1 MKVTRWPGEMRFP
14 SYCRH
19 VPAVVARQP
28 QGTVL
33 LGHLCARNAHRSVWP
48 PYTVKR
54 TARELS
60 LVLLQQHRG
69 MEQHGHRLFKLQ
81 DDGSR
86 QRTVPPPRSSPR
98 HRLVF
103 GLGQHG
109 RKLVTLPTC
118 LVGLLGWR
126 GEFSKIAPPLAERP
140 TIFISETE
148 FNDTALFFKKWKGRY
163 LKQDSIVS

>member
-33 LGHLCARNAHRSVWP
+33 LGHLCARNAHRSKWL
-48 PYTVKR
+48 PYTVRR
-54 TARELS
+54 TARASS
-60 LVLLQQHRG
+60 LLLLQQHSG
-69 MEQHGHRLFKLQ
+69 MEQHDGRLFKLQ

-86 QRTVPPPRSSPR
+86 QRAVPPLRSSPG

-103 GLGQHG
+103 GVGQHG
-109 RKLVTLPTC
+109 RKLVTLLTC

-126 GEFSKIAPPLAERP
+126 GEFS
-140 TIFISETE
+140 
-148 FNDTALFFKKWKGRY
+148 
-163 LKQDSIVS
+163 